1 MADLPP
7 SDAALTAI
15 KAVRYAFKFVFWVMI
30 LGFGVI
36 FLLQLEHSS
45 DFEAMWIV
53 VSLHTFVDPL
63 MNEARSLFQMFPIT
77 VPYIKYLPL
86 GLAFA
91 TWVVKS
97 SLDTWLLGLQRR
109 MMKAKKAAAPPPLPM
124 PINLGA
130 ALPSVSRSP
139 SRPMPSLTALPPE
152 SERTRQELL
161 RRYREIE
168 QAVKSAPRKHC
179 TFLSIDIIRPSQL
192 KTGADDTAVT
202 LSFRAYEDLV
212 RAAFDEYSVWKQAW
226 TADGALACFLSR
238 ELAVAAAQRILQSL
252 EDFNS
257 NANRL
262 NSPFRVHCGVNE
274 GEVAIYED
282 TPLERV
288 VEHAVDLA
296 GHLQKAAQPNTLW
309 LPADLYEKLPDQT
322 GFRATEE
329 AVQGRKIYEW
339 SPRPARPVSATA
351 AGSMATAGGA
361 AGGVAAIGVEP
372 GGRVGRYEIIDE
384 LGRGAMGAVFKARD
398 PQLGRVVAIKVILT
412 ANLSPDDLRQY
423 KQRFYR
429 EAQAAGQMAHPGIVT
444 IHDVAEN
451 EVGGQPYLV
460 MEFIE
465 GTTLDDILKSG
476 KSKDMT
482 VTQMLDVAA
491 QVADALDYAHRRGVV
506 HRDIKPSNILL
517 TPDGKAKIAD
527 FGVAKLAGTEI
538 TQTGQL
544 VGTPAFMS
552 PEQLTG
558 DPVDARSD
566 LFSFGAVLYYL
577 FTGEKPFPGDTVT
590 SVIYKVIQTA
600 PTPARKLNPKLPPE
614 VDIILARL
622 LHKNADQRYPNGHA
636 LAADLEAVKNGRPL
650 AEAPPQPA

>member
-15 KAVRYAFKFVFWVMI
+15 KAVRYALKFVFWVMI
-30 LGFGVI
+30 LGFAVV
-36 FLLQLEHSS
+36 FALQFEHSS
-45 DFEAMWIV
+45 DFEAMWV
-53 VSLHTFVDPL
+53 VASLHTFVDPL
-63 MNEARSLFQMFPIT
+63 MNEARALFEMFPAT
-77 VPYIKYLPL
+77 VPYLRYLPVAL
-86 GLAFA
+86 LAV
-91 TWVVKS
+91 TWMIKS
-97 SLDTWLLGLQRR
+97 TVDTFLLGLQRK

-130 ALPSVSRSP
+130 MAPAASRAG
-139 SRPMPSLTALPPE
+139 SRPMPTLAGLPPE
-152 SERTRQELL
+152 SERGRQELL

-168 QAVKSAPRKHC
+168 HAVKAAPRKHC

-192 KTGADDTAVT
+192 KAGADDTAIT

-212 RAAFDEYSVWKQAW
+212 RAALDEYSVWKQAW

-238 ELAVAAAQRILQSL
+238 ELGVAAAQRILQSL

-262 NSPFRVHCGVNE
+262 NAPFRVHCGLNE

-282 TPLERV
+282 TPLERL
-288 VEHAVDLA
+288 VEHVVDLA
-296 GHLQKAAQPNTLW
+296 GHLQKAAPANTLW
-309 LPADLYEKLPDQT
+309 LPADLYEKLPEQAD
-322 GFRATEE
+322 FRATEE

-339 SPRPARPVSATA
+339 SPRPARSVSATGTGTG
-351 AGSMATAGGA
+351 AGVA
-361 AGGVAAIGVEP
+361 AGGVAAIGIEP

-398 PQLGRVVAIKVILT
+398 PQLGRTVAIKVILT

-451 EVGGQPYLV
+451 DVGGQPYLV

-465 GTTLDDILKSG
+465 GTTLDDVLKSG
-476 KSKDMT
+476 KAKEMS
-482 VTQMLDVAA
+482 VTQMLDIAA

-566 LFSFGAVLYYL
+566 LFSFGAVLYYM

-614 VDIILARL
+614 VDIVLARL
-622 LHKNADQRYPNGHA
+622 LHKNADQRYPNGRA
-636 LAADLEAVKNGRPL
+636 LAADLEAIKNGRPL
-650 AEAPPQPA
+650 AEVPPQPA

>member
-1 MADLPP
+1 
-7 SDAALTAI
+7 LTAI
-15 KAVRYAFKFVFWVMI
+15 KAVRYALKFVFWVMI
-30 LGFGVI
+30 LGFGVT
-36 FLLQLEHSS
+36 FALQFEHSQ
-45 DFEAMWIV
+45 DIEAIWLV
-53 VSLHTFVDPL
+53 VSLHGFVDPL
-63 MNEARSLFQMFPIT
+63 MTSVTELFKSFPATI
-77 VPYIKYLPL
+77 PYLKYLPVAL
-86 GLAFA
+86 LVV
-91 TWVVKS
+91 TWMVKS
-97 SLDTWLLGLQRR
+97 SVDTWLLGMQRK
-109 MMKAKKAAAPPPLPM
+109 MVKAKKAAAPPPLPM
-124 PINLGA
+124 PVNLGGA
-130 ALPSVSRSP
+130 SLQPGARTPG
-139 SRPMPSLTALPPE
+139 RPMPRLTALPPE

-161 RRYREIE
+161 RKYREIE
-168 QAVKSAPRKHC
+168 QAVKSAPKKHC
-179 TFLSIDIIRPSQL
+179 TFLSIDVVRPSQM
-192 KTGADDTAVT
+192 KAGADDTAVT

-212 RAAFDEYSVWKQAW
+212 RAALDEYSVWKQAW
-226 TADGALACFLSR
+226 TADGALSCFLSHD
-238 ELAVAAAQRILQSL
+238 LAVAAAQRILQSL

-257 NANRL
+257 TANRL
-262 NSPFRVHCGVNE
+262 NAPFRVRCGATE
-274 GEVAIYED
+274 GEVALYED
-282 TPLERV
+282 TPLERL
-288 VEHAVDLA
+288 VEHTMDLA

-309 LPADLYEKLPDQT
+309 LTADLYEKLPDQN

-329 AVQGRKIYEW
+329 EVQGRKIYEW
-339 SPRPARPVSATA
+339 SPRPARPVTATA
-351 AGSMATAGGA
+351 TGTMGAMATAGGVGSGG
-361 AGGVAAIGVEP
+361 AGAVAAIGVEP

-398 PQLGRVVAIKVILT
+398 PQLGRIVAIKVILT

-429 EAQAAGQMAHPGIVT
+429 EAQAAGQMSHPGIIT
-444 IHDVAEN
+444 IHDVAEDD
-451 EVGGQPYLV
+451 VGGQPYLV
-460 MEFIE
+460 MEFVE

-476 KSKDMT
+476 KAKEMT
-482 VTQMLDVAA
+482 VTQMLDIAA

-517 TPDGKAKIAD
+517 TPDAKAKIAD

-566 LFSFGAVLYYL
+566 LFSFGAVLYYT

-622 LHKNADQRYPNGHA
+622 LNKNADQRYPNGRA